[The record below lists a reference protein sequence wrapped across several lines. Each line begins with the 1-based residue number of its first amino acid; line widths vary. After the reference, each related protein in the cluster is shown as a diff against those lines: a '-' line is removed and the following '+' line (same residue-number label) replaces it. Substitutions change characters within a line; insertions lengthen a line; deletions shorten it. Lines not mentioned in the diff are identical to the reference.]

1 MHCLENICGPRFFD
15 RKEIKDILAYLKL
28 ANSFQDDLSFERII
42 NLPKRGIGDQ
52 SVKLI
57 IDNAREKKVSFFE
70 SLDSLSYENKL
81 SGSLILK
88 TKPFID
94 IIKKTSDLINK
105 TNLEDLGIFIIEESG
120 YLKMLENE
128 KNKLKQVENESRIDN
143 LKEFVNALSE
153 FENLDEFLEHVGL
166 VNENQK
172 KTHSNSVKLMT
183 LHAAKGLEF
192 DHVYLPGWEE
202 GIFPSSRALEHN
214 SSKSLEEERR
224 LAYVG
229 ITRAKFDLNLSYAT
243 SRYTYG
249 MNNYSLPSRFLNEIS
264 KVEKSATSTIE
275 EYSSSNFSKKI
286 TSDDV
291 QLSPGKKRM
300 LEFLKKNSK

>member
-1 MHCLENICGPRFFD
+1 
-15 RKEIKDILAYLKL
+15 
-28 ANSFQDDLSFERII
+28 
-42 NLPKRGIGDQ
+42 
-52 SVKLI
+52 
-57 IDNAREKKVSFFE
+57 
-70 SLDSLSYENKL
+70 
-81 SGSLILK
+81 
-88 TKPFID
+88 
-94 IIKKTSDLINK
+94 
-105 TNLEDLGIFIIEESG
+105 
-120 YLKMLENE
+120 MLENE

-153 FENLDEFLEHVGL
+153 FENLDDFLEHVGL

-172 KTHSNSVKLMT
+172 KIHSNSVKLMT

-202 GIFPSSRALEHN
+202 GIFPSSRALEQN

-264 KVEKSATSTIE
+264 KIDKNTNNLIDEHSP
-275 EYSSSNFSKKI
+275 SNLEKKI
-286 TSDDV
+286 TSDNV

>member
-1 MHCLENICGPRFFD
+1 M
-15 RKEIKDILAYLKL
+15 
-28 ANSFQDDLSFERII
+28 
-42 NLPKRGIGDQ
+42 
-52 SVKLI
+52 
-57 IDNAREKKVSFFE
+57 
-70 SLDSLSYENKL
+70 
-81 SGSLILK
+81 
-88 TKPFID
+88 
-94 IIKKTSDLINK
+94 
-105 TNLEDLGIFIIEESG
+105 
-120 YLKMLENE
+120 
-128 KNKLKQVENESRIDN
+128 KQVENESRIDN

-172 KTHSNSVKLMT
+172 NTHSNSVKLMT

-202 GIFPSSRALEHN
+202 GIFPSSRALEQN

-264 KVEKSATSTIE
+264 NVEKNSSNTIE
-275 EYSSSNFSKKI
+275 DHSEFNLTKKI
-286 TSDDV
+286 TSDNI

-300 LEFLKKNSK
+300 LEFLKKNTK